1 MGTIMKSKRTSH
13 RSAVRAG
20 IRRAGEGSAWL
31 IFDPGGALF
40 QYQCYW
46 KGGHCDDHLIEHA
59 RVATDAEAV
68 DWAAARTS
76 RARIRIA
83 RPSHLLGRLRP
94 QPERLRRHLACTH
107 RDSQPRPGTRLG
119 AGLIGL

>member
-76 RARIRIA
+76 RARIRMPDHRTYWA
-83 RPSHLLGRLRP
+83 GFAPSPKGF
-94 QPERLRRHLACTH
+94 
-107 RDSQPRPGTRLG
+107 
-119 AGLIGL
+119 AGIWRAPIEKSKPDRVPVSVLV